1 MPPLLSTMIGTE
13 ESECLYTADTAYSM
27 HDEAEEEALLVQVR
41 EHNLALGGV
50 LDALELRLDQWRTD
64 KDQQQAVLRQGGADE
79 NSQRVGNSVRSSI
92 TPSPLI

>member
-41 EHNLALGGV
+41 EHNLALGSV

-79 NSQRVGNSVRSSI
+79 NSQRVGNSARSSI